1 MKHDNCQNSL
11 AELDKI
17 SYGYNVFTIVGITE
31 PLIFAMNFID
41 SYELQLEVMMNIA
54 MAIVHE
60 SSVAVD
66 LNEVLA

>member
-1 MKHDNCQNSL
+1 MAK
-11 AELDKI
+11 LDKI

-54 MAIVHE
+54 MTIVHE

>member
-1 MKHDNCQNSL
+1 MAK
-11 AELDKI
+11 LDKI
-17 SYGYNVFTIVGITE
+17 SYGYNVLKIVGIAE
-31 PLIFAMNFID
+31 PFIFVNFID

>member
-1 MKHDNCQNSL
+1 M
-11 AELDKI
+11 AELDQI
-17 SYGYNVFTIVGITE
+17 SYGYNVFKIVGITE